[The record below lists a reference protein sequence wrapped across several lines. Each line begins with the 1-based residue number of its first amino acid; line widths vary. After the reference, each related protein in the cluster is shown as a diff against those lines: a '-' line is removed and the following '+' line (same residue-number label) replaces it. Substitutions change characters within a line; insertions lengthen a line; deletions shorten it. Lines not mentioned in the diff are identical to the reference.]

1 MEEYDVNL
9 LRKFVGYNFKI
20 IVMLSKGREKNKEKY
35 LEQGFDDYM
44 IKPIDKKSINEMLVK
59 YLKK

>member
-1 MEEYDVNL
+1 
-9 LRKFVGYNFKI
+9 
-20 IVMLSKGREKNKEKY
+20 MLSKGREKNKEKY